1 MSKGREFNQATEP
14 FIYNS
19 SRFLSLFQM
28 TQETTK
34 DNILTVAVTVFAEKS
49 YRQATVAEIC
59 KRAERKYP
67 IRHLACHQPR

>member
-1 MSKGREFNQATEP
+1 
-14 FIYNS
+14 
-19 SRFLSLFQM
+19 M